1 MRLPRFAGVCI
12 HSSHNTGQQLKSA
25 AHEDMVHCRD
35 IMSRPTKRV
44 KTHNADDS
52 PVYQVHSKDL
62 VAMLDEHPAEVY
74 PAYSSPLQH

>member
-1 MRLPRFAGVCI
+1 MRLFRFAGVCN

-35 IMSRPTKRV
+35 IMRRPTKQV
-44 KTHNADDS
+44 KSHNADDS

-62 VAMLDEHPAEVY
+62 VAMLEETPAEVY
-74 PAYSSPLQH
+74 QANSGPLQH

>member
-1 MRLPRFAGVCI
+1 
-12 HSSHNTGQQLKSA
+12 
-25 AHEDMVHCRD
+25 
-35 IMSRPTKRV
+35 MSRPTKRV